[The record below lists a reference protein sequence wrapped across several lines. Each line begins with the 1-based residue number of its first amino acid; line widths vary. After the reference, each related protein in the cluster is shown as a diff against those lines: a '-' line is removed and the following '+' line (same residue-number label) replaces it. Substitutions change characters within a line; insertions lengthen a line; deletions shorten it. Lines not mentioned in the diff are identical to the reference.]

1 MAGVRAEQAAGSG
14 LTTTKAPFIEQ
25 AQEEGR
31 LYIHQP
37 YELYSE
43 ANHDAWRRLFSR
55 MEDRWRRYAN
65 PRFLQGIDSLCLDPN
80 RMPRLEDVNRFL
92 SPLTGFKA
100 KPVSGYIPS
109 FLFFDCLRNREF
121 PTTITIRDGAT
132 LDYLPEPDIFH
143 DIAGHVPMHT
153 DRAFADTLVRFG
165 DCAHTAAEI
174 VAGIRDEKEKI
185 RRVTSIFK
193 AMARFFWFT
202 IEFGLMRQG
211 GDLRVYGSGLLSSYG
226 EIAHSIDSP
235 DVQRYPMQLEWV
247 INQYFEIDHY
257 QPLLFI
263 VDSFDHLFDLV
274 GELERWMR
282 QGRLDNVSPG
292 EPAIS
297 EPDLRSF
304 LEASRK
310 GGRASLTSALRLPH
324 HIPPLI
330 RGRNSV
336 VECQL
341 PKLDVAGSS
350 PVARSEVPVAGRQW
364 LGTRAS
370 HPPHPAR
377 TFIQTLISASV
388 TEAWPLSRGSGPR
401 SCPGTQRRRRIHED
415 LRLFWQDRRGRG

>member
-1 MAGVRAEQAAGSG
+1 MATVRSEPAAGSG

-25 AQEEGR
+25 AQLEGR

-43 ANHDAWRRLFSR
+43 ANHEAWRKLFAR

-65 PRFLQGIDSLCLDPN
+65 HRFLQGIDSLCLEPT
-80 RMPRLEDVNRFL
+80 RVPRLEDVNRFL

-100 KPVSGYIPS
+100 KAVSGYIPS
-109 FLFFDCLRNREF
+109 FLFFNSLRSREF

-165 DCAHTAAEI
+165 DCAHTAAEV
-174 VAGIRDEKEKI
+174 VAGIKDEKEKI

-202 IEFGLMRQG
+202 IEFGLMRG
-211 GDLRVYGSGLLSSYG
+211 NGDLKVYGSGLLSSYG
-226 EIAHSIDSP
+226 EIAHSIESSE
-235 DVQRYPMQLEWV
+235 VQRYPIQLEWV

-282 QGRLDNVSPG
+282 HGRLDNVSPG

-297 EPDLRSF
+297 EPDLKSF
-304 LEASRK
+304 LDASAAK
-310 GGRASLTSALRLPH
+310 
-324 HIPPLI
+324 
-330 RGRNSV
+330 
-336 VECQL
+336 
-341 PKLDVAGSS
+341 
-350 PVARSEVPVAGRQW
+350 
-364 LGTRAS
+364 
-370 HPPHPAR
+370 
-377 TFIQTLISASV
+377 
-388 TEAWPLSRGSGPR
+388 
-401 SCPGTQRRRRIHED
+401 
-415 LRLFWQDRRGRG
+415 

>member
-1 MAGVRAEQAAGSG
+1 MTTIREQQEAGIG
-14 LTTTKAPFIEQ
+14 LTTTKAPFIER
-25 AQEEGR
+25 AQQEGR

-43 ANHDAWRRLFSR
+43 ANHEAWRRLFAR
-55 MEDRWRRYAN
+55 MEERWRRYAN
-65 PRFLQGIDSLCLDPN
+65 ARFLQGIDNLCLDPE
-80 RMPRLEDVNRFL
+80 RVPRLDDVNRFL

-100 KPVSGYIPS
+100 KAVSGYIPS
-109 FLFFDCLRNREF
+109 FLFFNSLRNREF

-153 DRAFADTLVRFG
+153 DPAFADTLVRFG

-185 RRVTSIFK
+185 RRVTNIFK
-193 AMARFFWFT
+193 ALARFFWFT
-202 IEFGLMRQG
+202 IEFGLMRGDG
-211 GDLRVYGSGLLSSYG
+211 GLKVYGSGLLSSFG

-235 DVQRYPMQLEWV
+235 EVQRYPIQLEWV

-263 VDSFDHLFDLV
+263 VDSFEHLFDLV

-282 QGRLDNVSPG
+282 EGRLDNVSPG

-304 LEASRK
+304 LEAS
-310 GGRASLTSALRLPH
+310 AS
-324 HIPPLI
+324 
-330 RGRNSV
+330 
-336 VECQL
+336 
-341 PKLDVAGSS
+341 K
-350 PVARSEVPVAGRQW
+350 
-364 LGTRAS
+364 
-370 HPPHPAR
+370 
-377 TFIQTLISASV
+377 
-388 TEAWPLSRGSGPR
+388 
-401 SCPGTQRRRRIHED
+401 
-415 LRLFWQDRRGRG
+415 